1 MHVIRFVALVAGAVA
16 LAGCSETV
24 HNSGSSA
31 MMATAGYAFA
41 PPAARTFCA
50 RQPKFCR
57 AGGPVKQVQLT
68 DRRMAELQAV
78 NGSVNA
84 RIRERNDSST
94 GIGDDW
100 RVASKEGDCEDIAI
114 LKKSELMKRG
124 WPASA
129 LLLTVVTLGGAGH
142 TVLTVRTDKGDLIL
156 DNRTGSIRNWSQT
169 SYHYFARQSQSQSGR
184 WVRIDS

>member
-1 MHVIRFVALVAGAVA
+1 MIVIRFVVLAAAALV

-24 HNSGSSA
+24 LHSGSSA
-31 MMATAGYAFA
+31 MATSGYAFA

-50 RQPKFCR
+50 RQPRFCSPSGHVR
-57 AGGPVKQVQLT
+57 EVKLT
-68 DRRMAELQAV
+68 DRRMADLRAV
-78 NGSVNA
+78 NSSVNA
-84 RIRERNDSST
+84 RVSERNDSSA
-94 GIGDDW
+94 GLGDDW
-100 RVASKEGDCEDIAI
+100 RIAGKQGDCEDIAI

-156 DNRTGSIRNWSQT
+156 DNRTGAIRNWSQT
-169 SYHYFARQSQSQSGR
+169 SYRYFARQSQSQRGK
-184 WVRIDS
+184 WVRIES

>member
-1 MHVIRFVALVAGAVA
+1 MIRFVALVAGAMA
-16 LAGCSETV
+16 MAGCSETV

-50 RQPKFCR
+50 KQPRFCS
-57 AGGPVKQVQLT
+57 ASGHVKEVKLT
-68 DRRMAELQAV
+68 DRRMAELQSV
-78 NGSVNA
+78 NSSVNA
-84 RIRERNDSST
+84 KVRERNDASA
-94 GIGDDW
+94 GLGDDW
-100 RVASKEGDCEDIAI
+100 RIAGKEGDCEDIAI

-129 LLLTVVTLGGAGH
+129 LLLTVVTLGGSGH

-156 DNRTGSIRNWSQT
+156 DNLTGAVRNWSRT
-169 SYHYFARQSQSQSGR
+169 SYRYFARQSQSESGK
-184 WVRIDS
+184 WLRIDS